1 MTAQKK
7 FAQHLDFARSNV
19 KMLVKMGENVVER
32 ENVGV
37 KMVTK
42 VWCIIFVYI
51 LLTFGSH
58 LLIFA

>member
-42 VWCIIFVYI
+42 VLCIIFVDI
-51 LLTFGSH
+51 LLTY
-58 LLIFA
+58 